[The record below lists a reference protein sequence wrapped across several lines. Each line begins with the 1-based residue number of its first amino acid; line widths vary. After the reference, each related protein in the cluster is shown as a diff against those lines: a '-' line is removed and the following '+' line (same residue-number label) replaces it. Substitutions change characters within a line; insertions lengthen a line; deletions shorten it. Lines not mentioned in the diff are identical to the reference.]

1 MKHCYYAT
9 VVITASFTSLV
20 TVAKG
25 SFIQFK
31 SEEQHSLMML
41 VCYGRS
47 ATLTLKERMT
57 FRKGIDTGAAV
68 RYLLVIDHLLL
79 R

>member
-1 MKHCYYAT
+1 ML
-9 VVITASFTSLV
+9 IFSM
-20 TVAKG
+20 
-25 SFIQFK
+25 IQFK
-31 SEEQHSLMML
+31 SEEQHSLMMM

-68 RYLLVIDHLLL
+68 RYLLVRDHLLL